1 MSADESIQRVKDI
14 TQQIIPMLSG
24 VHPDIV
30 GGVLGELVGLY
41 FAGHSPAS
49 RDEVK
54 EAFAKMVDEFTAII
68 DAKRRTK
75 EAMTKNGDHKDWD
88 VVFSGQAEA
97 KMAEDPEAAA
107 FVREHLARIKQVL
120 AEHEAGRF
128 ASMGDAL
135 RSIGMEPVDGDDID
149 LIGNMLVPDRD
160 DDDDQTIN

>member
-1 MSADESIQRVKDI
+1 MSDDETKSIQQVKEI

-54 EAFAKMVDEFTAII
+54 EAFANMVDEFTAII

-75 EAMTKNGDHKDWD
+75 EAMTKNGDHKDWA
-88 VVFSGQAEA
+88 VVFSDQAEE

-107 FVREHLARIKQVL
+107 FVREHLARIRQVL

-128 ASMGDAL
+128 ATVGDAL
-135 RSIGMEPVDGDDID
+135 RSIGMEPVSALELGI
-149 LIGNMLVPDRD
+149 